1 MFKKA
6 LVIGLIQFA
15 TLWGGDVFA
24 ARPPRVIP
32 PAGSTPVTNPPVTI
46 SGDLAGVCRSSSAS
60 AC

>member
-15 TLWGGDVFA
+15 ILGVGDAFA

-32 PAGSTPVTNPPVTI
+32 PVGSVPVSNPVSI
-46 SGDLAGVCRSSSAS
+46 SGDIAGVCRSSSAS